1 MSSLK
6 ELSNLRNRR
15 ALITGATGGLGKIHA
30 ETLAELGA
38 DLILVDRPGSDF
50 KTLHNELVEKWG
62 VRVEFFYCDLERGED
77 RINLISEV
85 KKVSKNLNILVNNAA
100 LVGSSDLTGWSVPF
114 KDQSIDTWRKALEI
128 NLTAVFELCQG
139 LVPLMNTSKGASIIN
154 ISSIYGLYAPDWNLY
169 QNTGMNNPAAYM
181 ASKSG
186 LIGLTR
192 WLATTTAPKIRV
204 NAIAPGGI
212 LRSQHEE
219 FIRRY
224 SSKTPLGRMA
234 NEDDFR
240 GAISYLASDLSN
252 YVTGQVLSVDGGY
265 GLS

>member
-1 MSSLK
+1 
-6 ELSNLRNRR
+6 
-15 ALITGATGGLGKIHA
+15 
-30 ETLAELGA
+30 
-38 DLILVDRPGSDF
+38 
-50 KTLHNELVEKWG
+50 
-62 VRVEFFYCDLERGED
+62 
-77 RINLISEV
+77 
-85 KKVSKNLNILVNNAA
+85 
-100 LVGSSDLTGWSVPF
+100 
-114 KDQSIDTWRKALEI
+114 
-128 NLTAVFELCQG
+128 
-139 LVPLMNTSKGASIIN
+139 
-154 ISSIYGLYAPDWNLY
+154 
-169 QNTGMNNPAAYM
+169 MNNPAAYM

>member
-1 MSSLK
+1 
-6 ELSNLRNRR
+6 
-15 ALITGATGGLGKIHA
+15 
-30 ETLAELGA
+30 
-38 DLILVDRPGSDF
+38 
-50 KTLHNELVEKWG
+50 
-62 VRVEFFYCDLERGED
+62 
-77 RINLISEV
+77 
-85 KKVSKNLNILVNNAA
+85 
-100 LVGSSDLTGWSVPF
+100 
-114 KDQSIDTWRKALEI
+114 
-128 NLTAVFELCQG
+128 
-139 LVPLMNTSKGASIIN
+139 
-154 ISSIYGLYAPDWNLY
+154 
-169 QNTGMNNPAAYM
+169 MNNPAAYM

-212 LRSQHEE
+212 FRSQPEE